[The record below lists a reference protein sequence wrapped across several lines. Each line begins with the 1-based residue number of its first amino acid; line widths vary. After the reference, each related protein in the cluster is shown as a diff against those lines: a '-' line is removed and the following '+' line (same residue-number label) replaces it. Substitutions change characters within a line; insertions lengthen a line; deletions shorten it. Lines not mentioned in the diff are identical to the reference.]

1 MLLRA
6 ASLRAAL
13 PRAVFLGALALGLLS
28 VVTVAQAVDERR
40 VALVIGNAAYE
51 STAALANPRNDAAD
65 IAASLKR
72 LGFEVVDGQDLS
84 KRGMEQALGR
94 FSRIAQGADAA
105 VVFYAGHGLQYQG
118 QNYLVPV
125 DAKLEDEF
133 SFTYE
138 MLKLEEV
145 LTALERAKGVRVLML
160 DACRNNPFAE
170 KLSRMLSRTRDFG
183 LSRGLAKIDRTEGM
197 VIAYATQANQ
207 VAADGK
213 GRNSPFTAAL
223 VKEIEEPGIE
233 VATLFRR
240 VARTVNQETGGRQTP
255 ELSLS
260 LLGEFY
266 FNRAET
272 DQQAWRRLRGSN
284 EAKAYED
291 FIARFPNSFLV
302 DDARARLDGIVRE
315 RQAREQG
322 ERERQL
328 KAELARLES
337 ERKKA
342 ADELAMR
349 DKTERERVAREQ
361 AERDKLVSEQTAREK
376 AAREQTTKSATA
388 EGEQLARLEAE
399 RRKLTE
405 ELAARDRTERE
416 RLQRE
421 QTERDRL
428 ALDQRRRDEELTK
441 LESERRQVLD
451 RLNTLEKEQLARTE
465 RPDASQ
471 PRQEAA
477 LQPQGSQ
484 DGAAKDAPAK
494 PTALSGGKLVAA
506 IQEELKR
513 VGCFAGKADEKWR
526 GAATTRSVAEFAKH
540 ASLTAPD
547 LPTNDFLDAL
557 KSRQGRVCPIVC
569 SVREVARGGMCVAK
583 TCPAG
588 ERLTAGGDC
597 VAPAA
602 KAPVKEKAQVAAPRR
617 VEPEPQAAR
626 PSGGGG
632 GARCFTFQGKQFC
645 E

>member
-1 MLLRA
+1 MAESSKGYR
-6 ASLRAAL
+6 
-13 PRAVFLGALALGLLS
+13 ALAYLFAFLGLLLF
-28 VVTVAQAVDERR
+28 VNAGLAADERR

-51 STAALANPRNDAAD
+51 TTAALANPRNDATD
-65 IAASLKR
+65 ISAALRR

-84 KRGMEQALGR
+84 KRSMEQALGR

-145 LTALERAKGVRVLML
+145 LIALERAKGVRILML

-207 VAADGK
+207 VAADGR

-240 VARTVNQETGGRQTP
+240 VARTVNSTTGGRQTP

-266 FNRAET
+266 FNKSET
-272 DQQAWRRLRGSN
+272 DQQAWTRLRGSTDS
-284 EAKAYED
+284 KAYQD

-302 DDARARLDGIVRE
+302 DDARVRLDGIKRE
-315 RQAREQG
+315 QLAREQA

-328 KAELARLES
+328 KEELARLEL

-349 DKTERERVAREQ
+349 DKGERERVAREQ
-361 AERDKLVSEQTAREK
+361 AERDRLVQEQAGREK
-376 AAREQTTKSATA
+376 SAREQAAKSAA
-388 EGEQLARLEAE
+388 GENEQLAKLEAE
-399 RRKLTE
+399 RRKLADQ
-405 ELAARDRTERE
+405 LAARDRAEKERIAND
-416 RLQRE
+416 QA
-421 QTERDRL
+421 ERDKL
-428 ALDQRRRDEELTK
+428 ALDQRKRSEELAK
-441 LESERRQVLD
+441 LETERRQVLE
-451 RLNTLEKEQLARTE
+451 RLSVLEKEQRERAE
-465 RPDASQ
+465 RPDPSL

-477 LQPQGSQ
+477 LPPQ
-484 DGAAKDAPAK
+484 DAAKDVPVKPMAP
-494 PTALSGGKLVAA
+494 ALSGGKLVAA

-513 VGCFAGKADEKWR
+513 VGCFAGKADEKWT

-547 LPTNDFLDAL
+547 LPSNDFLDAL

-569 SVREVARGGMCVAK
+569 SVREVARGGVCVAK

-597 VAPAA
+597 VAPPA
-602 KAPVKEKAQVAAPRR
+602 KAPAKAQAAAPPRR
-617 VEPEPQAAR
+617 AEPEARAVPAR

-632 GARCFTFQGKQFC
+632 SGARCFTFQGKQFC

>member
-1 MLLRA
+1 VAESSKSRGDFGLHTILA
-6 ASLRAAL
+6 
-13 PRAVFLGALALGLLS
+13 FGALILGVLS
-28 VVTVAQAVDERR
+28 LAGATCAEERR
-40 VALVIGNAAYE
+40 VALVIGNGAYE
-51 STAALANPRNDAAD
+51 STAALANPRNDATD
-65 IAASLKR
+65 IAVSLKR

-138 MLKLEEV
+138 MLKLEEM
-145 LTALERAKGVRVLML
+145 LIALERAKGVRILVL

-170 KLSRMLSRTRDFG
+170 RLSRMLTRTRDFG

-207 VAADGK
+207 VAADGR

-223 VKEIEEPGIE
+223 VKEIEEPGVE
-233 VATLFRR
+233 VAMLFRR
-240 VARTVNQETGGRQTP
+240 VARAVNQETGGRQTP

-266 FNRAET
+266 FNKAET
-272 DQQAWRRLRGSN
+272 DQQAWRRLRGSSD
-284 EAKAYED
+284 AKAYED
-291 FIARFPNSFLV
+291 FIARFPSSFLV
-302 DDARARLDGIVRE
+302 DDARARLEGIARE

-328 KAELARLES
+328 KEELARLEG

-342 ADELAMR
+342 ADELAKR
-349 DKTERERVAREQ
+349 DK
-361 AERDKLVSEQTAREK
+361 
-376 AAREQTTKSATA
+376 A
-388 EGEQLARLEAE
+388 EGERE
-399 RRKLTE
+399 KLV
-405 ELAARDRTERE
+405 
-416 RLQRE
+416 
-421 QTERDRL
+421 
-428 ALDQRRRDEELTK
+428 LDQRKRDEELTR
-441 LESERRQVLD
+441 LESERRQVVE
-451 RLNTLEKEQLARTE
+451 RLSALEKEQRARAE
-465 RPDASQ
+465 RPDASP

-477 LQPQGSQ
+477 IAPQDSVAK
-484 DGAAKDAPAK
+484 GAQVKPVAP
-494 PTALSGGKLVAA
+494 ALSGGKLVAA
-506 IQEELKR
+506 IQDELKR
-513 VGCFAGKADEKWR
+513 VGCYAGKIDEKWT

-557 KSRQGRVCPIVC
+557 KTRQGRVCPIVC
-569 SVREVARGGMCVAK
+569 SVREVAKGEVCVAK

-588 ERLTAGGDC
+588 ERLSASGDC
-597 VAPAA
+597 VAPAPT
-602 KAPVKEKAQVAAPRR
+602 APVREKAQVAAPRR
-617 VEPEPQAAR
+617 VEPEARPAPVR
-626 PSGGGG
+626 PSGSG

>member
-1 MLLRA
+1 VAESSKSRRDFGFNVVL
-6 ASLRAAL
+6 AL
-13 PRAVFLGALALGLLS
+13 GTLILGLLS
-28 VVTVAQAVDERR
+28 LVGATYAAEERR
-40 VALVIGNAAYE
+40 VALVIGNGAYE
-51 STAALANPRNDAAD
+51 STAALANPRNDATD
-65 IAASLKR
+65 IAVSLRR

-84 KRGMEQALGR
+84 KRSMEQALGR

-145 LTALERAKGVRVLML
+145 LIALERAKGVRILVL

-170 KLSRMLSRTRDFG
+170 RLSRMLTRTRDFG
-183 LSRGLAKIDRTEGM
+183 LSRGLAKIERTEGM

-207 VAADGK
+207 VAADGR

-223 VKEIEEPGIE
+223 IKEIEEPGVE

-266 FNRAET
+266 FNKAET
-272 DQQAWRRLRGSN
+272 DQQVWRRLRGSAD
-284 EAKAYED
+284 AKAYED

-302 DDARARLDGIVRE
+302 DDARARLDGIARE
-315 RQAREQG
+315 RQAREQA

-328 KAELARLES
+328 KDELARLES
-337 ERKKA
+337 ERKKV
-342 ADELAMR
+342 ADELARR
-349 DKTERERVAREQ
+349 DK
-361 AERDKLVSEQTAREK
+361 
-376 AAREQTTKSATA
+376 A
-388 EGEQLARLEAE
+388 EGE
-399 RRKLTE
+399 
-405 ELAARDRTERE
+405 RE
-416 RLQRE
+416 K
-421 QTERDRL
+421 L
-428 ALDQRRRDEELTK
+428 ALDQRRRDEELTR
-441 LESERRQVLD
+441 LESERRQVVE
-451 RLNTLEKEQLARTE
+451 RLSALEKEQSARAE

-477 LQPQGSQ
+477 LAPQGEVP
-484 DGAAKDAPAK
+484 KDAPAK
-494 PTALSGGKLVAA
+494 PVAPALSGGKLVAA
-506 IQEELKR
+506 IQDELKR
-513 VGCFAGKADEKWR
+513 VGCFAGKIDEKWK
-526 GAATTRSVAEFAKH
+526 GAVTARSVAEFAKH

-569 SVREVARGGMCVAK
+569 SVREVAKGGVCIAK

-588 ERLTAGGDC
+588 ERLSAGGDC
-597 VAPAA
+597 VAPAV
-602 KAPVKEKAQVAAPRR
+602 KTPVKEKAQVAAPRR
-617 VEPEPQAAR
+617 VEPEARVAPAR
-626 PSGGGG
+626 PSGSG

>member
-1 MLLRA
+1 M
-6 ASLRAAL
+6 LRAAL
-13 PRAVFLGALALGLLS
+13 PGAVLALGLLS
-28 VVTVAQAVDERR
+28 LVTAAQAADERR

-51 STAALANPRNDAAD
+51 TTAALANPRNDATD

-84 KRGMEQALGR
+84 KRAMEQALGR

-145 LTALERAKGVRVLML
+145 LIALERAKGVRILML

-207 VAADGK
+207 VAADGR
-213 GRNSPFTAAL
+213 GRNSPFTGAL
-223 VKEIEEPGIE
+223 VKEIEEPGVE

-240 VARTVNQETGGRQTP
+240 VARAVNQETGGRQTP

-272 DQQAWRRLRGSN
+272 DQQAWRRLRGSS
-284 EAKAYED
+284 EARAYED

-302 DDARARLDGIVRE
+302 DDARARLDGILRE

-349 DKTERERVAREQ
+349 DKAERERTAREQ
-361 AERDKLVSEQTAREK
+361 AERDKLVNEQAAREK
-376 AAREQTTKSATA
+376 AAREQTTKTATA
-388 EGEQLARLEAE
+388 ESEQLTKLEAE

-405 ELAARDRTERE
+405 ELATRDRTERE
-416 RLQRE
+416 RLARD

-428 ALDQRRRDEELTK
+428 ARDQRRRDEELTK
-441 LESERRQVLD
+441 LESERRQVIE
-451 RLNTLEKEQLARTE
+451 RLNALEKEQLARTE
-465 RPDASQ
+465 RADASQ

-477 LQPQGSQ
+477 LQPPSSQ

-494 PTALSGGKLVAA
+494 PTAPALSGSKLVAA
-506 IQEELKR
+506 IQGELKR
-513 VGCFAGKADEKWR
+513 VGCFAGKADEKWT

-557 KSRQGRVCPIVC
+557 KSREGRVCPIVC
-569 SVREVARGGMCVAK
+569 SVREVVRGGVCVAK

-597 VAPAA
+597 VVPAP
-602 KAPVKEKAQVAAPRR
+602 KAPVKANAEVAAPRR
-617 VEPEPQAAR
+617 AEPEPRAAR
-626 PSGGGG
+626 PSGG